1 MEEENDQTWYKKSPP
16 KRLPVENQQTLMT
29 KHHYGRKK
37 NYYQDLYK
45 GCYIHT
51 KNYILK
57 YHYIHYYSNKY
68 PIIIQIIY

>member
-1 MEEENDQTWYKKSPP
+1 MEEENDQKISPP
-16 KRLPVENQQTLMT
+16 KRLPVENQQTLLT
-29 KHHYGRKK
+29 KHYGRKK